1 MGLGI
6 FIWHTTRVSRQHARI
21 TVAEGRATLEDLGS
35 KNGTFVGDRRI
46 ETPIELHDGDEIG
59 VGPLRLRFERRGR
72 DLDTTETG

>member
-1 MGLGI
+1 MGLGV

-59 VGPLRLRFERRGR
+59 VGPLRPRFERRGR